1 MSEFGKGIPLA
12 SGFDL
17 GAKKPL
23 DSRDVVDTIEE
34 RDLHVAENRAYEGM
48 TVYVK
53 ENKTIYRYDGK
64 NWIDLSN
71 FYTKEEVE
79 QQINSLQAELDNK
92 LENSDLNN
100 YAKKSDIPTKTSELT
115 NDSGF
120 LTSIPDEYITEEELN
135 EKGYLT
141 EHQDL
146 SNYATKDELF
156 SKDYNDLTNKPTI
169 PSLNGYATESF
180 VSNAIAN
187 AQLSGD
193 KEVDLSNY
201 ATKDELNSKANI
213 TDIPT
218 KVSDLTNDNNYISS
232 IPDEYITEEELN
244 NTIEKY
250 YTKNEVD
257 EKIKD
262 NNNNNETIQ
271 NLLDIIESLQSQ
283 IQKLQED
290 VEYLKTHGG
299 GGTIPDDDENEDV
312 VNDGV
317 LILEDGFELLLE
329 DGSSILLEG
338 NTDGGDNKEEE
349 KDNIILLE
357 DGFELLLEDGSNFL
371 LDVA

>member
-34 RDLHVAENRAYEGM
+34 RNSHVTENRAYEGM

-53 ENKTIYRYDGK
+53 EDKTVYRYDGN

-71 FYTKEEVE
+71 YYTKEETE
-79 QQINSLQAELDNK
+79 RQINNLQTELDNK
-92 LENSDLNN
+92 LEISDLNN
-100 YAKKSDIPTKTSELT
+100 YAKKVDIPTKTSELT
-115 NDSGF
+115 NDNGF
-120 LTSIPDEYITEEELN
+120 ISEIPNEYVTE
-135 EKGYLT
+135 
-141 EHQDL
+141 D
-146 SNYATKDELF
+146 
-156 SKDYNDLTNKPTI
+156 
-169 PSLNGYATESF
+169 
-180 VSNAIAN
+180 
-187 AQLSGD
+187 
-193 KEVDLSNY
+193 
-201 ATKDELNSKANI
+201 
-213 TDIPT
+213 
-218 KVSDLTNDNNYISS
+218 
-232 IPDEYITEEELN
+232 ELN

-262 NNNNNETIQ
+262 NGNNNETIQ
-271 NLLDIIESLQSQ
+271 NLLNIIESLQSQ
-283 IQKLQED
+283 IQQLQED

-299 GGTIPDDDENEDV
+299 GGTIPDDDENEDI

-317 LILEDGFELLLE
+317 LILENGFELLLE

-338 NTDGGDNKEEE
+338 NADGGDDKEEE

-357 DGFELLLEDGSNFL
+357 NGFELLLEDGSNFL

>member
-34 RDLHVAENRAYEGM
+34 RDLHVAENRVYEGM

-53 ENKTIYRYDGK
+53 ENKKVYRYDGNK
-64 NWIDLSN
+64 WIDLSN
-71 FYTKEEVE
+71 YYTKEEIE
-79 QQINSLQAELDNK
+79 QQINSLQTELDNK
-92 LENSDLNN
+92 LESSDLNN

-115 NDSGF
+115 NDNGF
-120 LTSIPDEYITEEELN
+120 ISEIPNEYITETELN

-193 KEVDLSNY
+193 KEVDLSGY

-244 NTIEKY
+244 STIEKY

-338 NTDGGDNKEEE
+338 NADGGDNEEEE

-357 DGFELLLEDGSNFL
+357 NSFELLMEDGSNFL

>member
-53 ENKTIYRYDGK
+53 ENKKVYRYDGNK
-64 NWIDLSN
+64 WIDLSN
-71 FYTKEEVE
+71 YYTKEEIE
-79 QQINSLQAELDNK
+79 QQINSLQTELDNK
-92 LENSDLNN
+92 LESSDLNN

-115 NDSGF
+115 NDNGF
-120 LTSIPDEYITEEELN
+120 ISEIPNEYITETELN

-187 AQLSGD
+187 AQLGGD
-193 KEVDLSNY
+193 KEVDLSGY

-357 DGFELLLEDGSNFL
+357 DGFELLMEDGSNFL